1 MAEISKKKGG
11 RRANSGRKQLNEK
24 DKRIKT
30 LTITLTEK
38 EREYAVEKIE
48 KYKKI
53 KKFKESVTKWEL
65 TKKIKEI

>member
-11 RRANSGRKQLNEK
+11 RRANSGRKQLSDK

-30 LTITLTEK
+30 FTVTLTEK

-48 KYKKI
+48 KYKPSTNLKSRTEACL
-53 KKFKESVTKWEL
+53 KLMEEL
-65 TKKIKEI
+65 

>member
-30 LTITLTEK
+30 FTITLTEK

-48 KYKKI
+48 KYKK
-53 KKFKESVTKWEL
+53 
-65 TKKIKEI
+65 TKKLKSRTEAFLKLIEEL